1 METVKVNLSKGGSAQ
16 SPRDEEMAQCA
27 SGRQKTQQGA
37 VNSRMAHR
45 TANTCVPS
53 PLPGETLR
61 HVLATAKQLP
71 AICSSRF
78 NESVE

>member
-1 METVKVNLSKGGSAQ
+1 METMKVNLSKGGSAQ
-16 SPRDEEMAQCA
+16 SPRDEEMARCA

-37 VNSRMAHR
+37 VNSTMAHR